1 MNDFEQALLA
11 VLASIDQRLEA
22 LVDAGASAAPNYQ
35 RRLADYTSFHW
46 ESIGAGVLERDE
58 FGPAAVEWRGMRY
71 TRRAPQ
77 NKFDAAIWFSK
88 ASGKDE
94 DGAVR
99 YDRLITFKEQAEPE
113 PLGKKLAEMLKTTA
127 DSPTV
132 VGDGPTV
139 VGTRPQ
145 TAATENREQRT
156 DDREQPASTPTAPA
170 ALQPTQAAPVA
181 QAEEKRAAEA
191 ATASAP
197 VMRNRSLDPDALKRW
212 LGQEAKRW
220 EGRAAGQNQI
230 AAVARTLA
238 ALVPDAEVRHRLDA
252 WLTGYPSLK
261 EMPPAWVLA
270 LHGWMKPSKT
280 NGPTDPWAAEEVA
293 LALDVMRTRDLQALA
308 EANPQSSYAPQQDLL
323 GGGE

>member
-35 RRLADYTSFHW
+35 RRLADYKGFHW

-127 DSPTV
+127 V
-132 VGDGPTV
+132 
-139 VGTRPQ
+139 
-145 TAATENREQRT
+145 TENGEQRT
-156 DDREQPASTPTAPA
+156 DGREQPASSQPAPA
-170 ALQPTQAAPVA
+170 ALLPTQAAPVA

-191 ATASAP
+191 TTASAP
-197 VMRNRSLDPDALKRW
+197 VVRNRSLDPDALKRW

-308 EANPQSSYAPQQDLL
+308 EANPQSSYAPQQQELL